1 MLEPVHL
8 YVLAETYDV
17 LKLKNN
23 ICRLLYDG
31 RSTQGLGVAKD
42 AVTYAYDDLPPKTS
56 YAPKDHAGRDN
67 IGG

>member
-23 ICRLLYDG
+23 ICRLLFDG
-31 RSTQGLGVAKD
+31 RSTQGLDVAKD
-42 AVTYAYDDLPPKTS
+42 AVTFAYDHPPQYIQCAEGLCRT
-56 YAPKDHAGRDN
+56 R
-67 IGG
+67 